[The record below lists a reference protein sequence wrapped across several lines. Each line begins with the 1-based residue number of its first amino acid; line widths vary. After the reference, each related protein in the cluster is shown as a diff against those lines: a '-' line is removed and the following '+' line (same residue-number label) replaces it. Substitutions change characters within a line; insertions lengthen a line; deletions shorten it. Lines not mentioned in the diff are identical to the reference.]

1 MSKKKL
7 AKNAILNLIKTI
19 SSLIFPLITFPY
31 ISRILGVE
39 NLGAYNFST
48 SVISY
53 FTLIAGLGITTYA
66 IREGARYREDNKK
79 LSGFSSEVFTINVIS
94 TILAYILMFICIFLF
109 DELRKYVSV
118 ILILSVAI
126 MFTTLGCEWVYNIYE
141 DFKYITIRSII
152 FQFISLI
159 LLFVF
164 VKDSNDLLAYSIITV
179 IASSGANIVNI
190 IARKK
195 YLKIGLVFNKNIKK
209 HLVPIFI
216 LFANSV
222 ATTIYINSD
231 MTILGIISGDY
242 YTGLYSVATK
252 VYTIIKTLLGAIIV
266 VSIPHLVALIGKKD
280 LTEYKNTSKG
290 ILNVLLS
297 FCVPTMI
304 GIFCISKYIILLL
317 SGEDY
322 ILATSSL
329 QILSFALLFSIISW
343 YYTSCVLIPFRKE
356 KIVLA
361 ATTCSAI
368 ANVVLNIILV
378 PKFNIN
384 ASAFTT
390 LLAELISAVIC
401 YIYGRK
407 YTQYRPPLNIIMS
420 ILIGS
425 VGIYI
430 CCYIVAQLFSSVLL
444 VITLSIIF
452 SAVIY
457 VLILVLFKNPTIA
470 TLINLIKQKKVTV
483 AER

>member
-1 MSKKKL
+1 MGKKKL

-31 ISRILGVE
+31 ISRILGVD

-48 SVISY
+48 SVVSY
-53 FTLIAGLGITTYA
+53 FSLIAGLGISTYA
-66 IREGARYREDNKK
+66 VREGARYREDNSK
-79 LSGFSSEVFTINVIS
+79 LSLFSSEIFTINVVS
-94 TILAYILMFICIFLF
+94 TILAYILMFICILF
-109 DELRKYVSV
+109 FEELRKYLSV
-118 ILILSVAI
+118 ILILCVAI

-152 FQFISLI
+152 FQLVSLI
-159 LLFVF
+159 LLFVL

-179 IASSGANIVNI
+179 IASSGANVVNI
-190 IARKK
+190 IARRK
-195 YLKIGLVFNKNIKK
+195 YLKIGLVFNKNITK

-242 YTGLYSVATK
+242 YTGLYSVSTK

-266 VSIPHLVALIGKKD
+266 VSIPHLVSLIGKND

-297 FCVPTMI
+297 FCIPTMI

-322 ILATSSL
+322 VKATVSL
-329 QILSFALLFSIISW
+329 KILSFALIFSIISW

-356 KIVLA
+356 KIVLV

-368 ANVVLNIILV
+368 ANVVLNILLV

-384 ASAFTT
+384 ATAFTT
-390 LLAELISAVIC
+390 MLAELISAAIC

-425 VGIYI
+425 VGIYA

-444 VITLSIIF
+444 VITFSIVLS
-452 SAVIY
+452 ALIY
-457 VLILVLFKNPTIA
+457 MLVLILFKNPTIS
-470 TLINLIKQKKVTV
+470 TFNKLIKQKN
-483 AER
+483 

>member
-79 LSGFSSEVFTINVIS
+79 LSEFSSEVFTINAIA
-94 TILAYILMFICIFLF
+94 TFLAYILMFVCILLF

-118 ILILSVAI
+118 ILVLSVSI

-141 DFKYITIRSII
+141 DFKYITIRSIV
-152 FQFISLI
+152 FQVISLI
-159 LLFVF
+159 LLFIF
-164 VKDSNDLLAYSIITV
+164 VRDANDLMTYSIITV
-179 IASSGANIVNI
+179 IASSGANVVNI

-195 YLKIGLVFNKNIKK
+195 YLKIGLIFNKNLKK
-209 HLVPIFI
+209 HLIPIFI
-216 LFANSV
+216 LFANSI
-222 ATTIYINSD
+222 AMTIYINSD

-242 YTGLYSVATK
+242 YTGLYSVSTK
-252 VYTIIKTLLGAIIV
+252 VYTVIKSLLGAIIV
-266 VSIPHLVALIGKKD
+266 VSIPHLVSLISKKE
-280 LTEYKNTSKG
+280 LIQYKTTSKG

-322 ILATSSL
+322 VAATSSL
-329 QILSFALLFSIISW
+329 KILSFALLFSIISW
-343 YYTSCVLIPFRKE
+343 YYTSCVLIPFRQE
-356 KIVLA
+356 KIVLM

-384 ASAFTT
+384 ATAFTT
-390 LLAELISAVIC
+390 MLAELISALVC

-425 VGIYI
+425 IGIYV
-430 CCYIVAQLFSSVLL
+430 CCYIVSQLFSSVLL
-444 VITLSIIF
+444 VITFSIVLS
-452 SAVIY
+452 ALIY
-457 VLILVLFKNPTIA
+457 MLVLILFKNPTIS
-470 TLINLIKQKKVTV
+470 TFNKLIKQKN
-483 AER
+483 

>member
-19 SSLIFPLITFPY
+19 SSAIFPLITFPY
-31 ISRILGVE
+31 ISRILSVE

-79 LSGFSSEVFTINVIS
+79 LSEFSSEVFTIN
-94 TILAYILMFICIFLF
+94 TIATFLAYILMFVCIFLF

-118 ILILSVAI
+118 ILVLSISI

-141 DFKYITIRSII
+141 DFKYITIRSIV
-152 FQFISLI
+152 FQVISLI
-159 LLFVF
+159 LLFIF
-164 VKDSNDLLAYSIITV
+164 VRDANDLMTYSIITV
-179 IASSGANIVNI
+179 IASSGANVVNI

-195 YLKIGLVFNKNIKK
+195 YLKIGLIFNRNLKK
-209 HLVPIFI
+209 HLIPIFI
-216 LFANSV
+216 LFANSI
-222 ATTIYINSD
+222 AMTIYINSD

-242 YTGLYSVATK
+242 YTGLYSVSTK
-252 VYTIIKTLLGAIIV
+252 VYTVIKSLLGAIIV
-266 VSIPHLVALIGKKD
+266 VSIPHLVSLISKKD
-280 LTEYKNTSKG
+280 LIQYKTTSKG

-322 ILATSSL
+322 IAATSSL
-329 QILSFALLFSIISW
+329 KILSFALLFSIISW
-343 YYTSCVLIPFRKE
+343 YYTSCVLIPFRQE
-356 KIVLA
+356 KIVLM

-384 ASAFTT
+384 ATAFTT
-390 LLAELISAVIC
+390 MLAELISALVC

-407 YTQYRPPLNIIMS
+407 YTQYRPPLNITMS

-425 VGIYI
+425 VGIYV
-430 CCYIVAQLFSSVLL
+430 CCYIVSQLFSSVII
-444 VITLSIIF
+444 VIFLSIIL
-452 SAVIY
+452 SAIIY
-457 VLILVLFKNPTIA
+457 MLVLILFKNPTIS
-470 TLINLIKQKKVTV
+470 TFSKLIKQKN
-483 AER
+483 

>member
-79 LSGFSSEVFTINVIS
+79 LSEFSSEVFTINAIA
-94 TILAYILMFICIFLF
+94 TFLAYILMFVCILLF

-118 ILILSVAI
+118 ILVLSVSI

-141 DFKYITIRSII
+141 DFKYITIRSIV
-152 FQFISLI
+152 FQVISLI
-159 LLFVF
+159 LLFIF
-164 VKDSNDLLAYSIITV
+164 VRDANDLMTYSIITV
-179 IASSGANIVNI
+179 IASSGANVVNI

-195 YLKIGLVFNKNIKK
+195 YLKIGLIFNKNLKK
-209 HLVPIFI
+209 HLIPIFI
-216 LFANSV
+216 LFANSI
-222 ATTIYINSD
+222 AMTIYINSD

-242 YTGLYSVATK
+242 YTGLYSVSTK
-252 VYTIIKTLLGAIIV
+252 VYTVIKSLLGAIIV
-266 VSIPHLVALIGKKD
+266 VSIPHLVSLISKKE
-280 LTEYKNTSKG
+280 LIQYKTTSKG

-322 ILATSSL
+322 VAATSSL
-329 QILSFALLFSIISW
+329 KILSFALLFSIISW
-343 YYTSCVLIPFRKE
+343 YYTSCVLIPFRQE
-356 KIVLA
+356 KIVLM

-384 ASAFTT
+384 ATAFTT
-390 LLAELISAVIC
+390 MLAELISALVC

-425 VGIYI
+425 IGIYV
-430 CCYIVAQLFSSVLL
+430 CCYIVSQLFSSVLL
-444 VITLSIIF
+444 VITFSIVLS
-452 SAVIY
+452 ALIY
-457 VLILVLFKNPTIA
+457 MLVLILFKNPTIS
-470 TLINLIKQKKVTV
+470 TFNKLIKQKK
-483 AER
+483 

>member
-19 SSLIFPLITFPY
+19 SSAIFPLITFPY

-53 FTLIAGLGITTYA
+53 FTLIAGLGITNYA

-79 LSGFSSEVFTINVIS
+79 LSKFSSEVFTINVIS
-94 TILAYILMFICIFLF
+94 TILAYVLMFICIFLF

-141 DFKYITIRSII
+141 DFKYITIRSIA
-152 FQFISLI
+152 FQVISLI

-164 VKDSNDLLAYSIITV
+164 VRDSNDLLAYSIITV
-179 IASSGANIVNI
+179 IASSGANVINI

-195 YLKIGLVFNKNIKK
+195 YLKIGLSFNKNLKK
-209 HLVPIFI
+209 HLVPIFV
-216 LFANSV
+216 LFANSI
-222 ATTIYINSD
+222 AMTIYINSD
-231 MTILGIISGDY
+231 MTILGIMTGDY
-242 YTGLYSVATK
+242 YTGLYSVSTK
-252 VYTIIKTLLGAIIV
+252 VYTVIKSLLGAMIV

-280 LTEYKNTSKG
+280 LTEYRNTSKG

-322 ILATSSL
+322 VSATSSL

-361 ATTCSAI
+361 ATTSSAI
-368 ANVVLNIILV
+368 ANVVLNILLV

-384 ASAFTT
+384 ATAFTT
-390 LLAELISAVIC
+390 MLAELISAAVC

-425 VGIYI
+425 VGIYA

-444 VITLSIIF
+444 VITFSIAF
-452 SAVIY
+452 SALIY
-457 VLILVLFKNPTIA
+457 MLVLILFKNPTIS
-470 TLINLIKQKKVTV
+470 TFSKLIKQKN
-483 AER
+483 

>member
-1 MSKKKL
+1 MSKKRL

-19 SSLIFPLITFPY
+19 SSVIFPLITFPY

-53 FTLIAGLGITTYA
+53 FTLIAGLGISTYA

-79 LSGFSSEVFTINVIS
+79 LTEFSSEVFTIN
-94 TILAYILMFICIFLF
+94 TIATFLAYILMFICILLF

-118 ILILSVAI
+118 ILVLSVSI

-141 DFKYITIRSII
+141 DFKYITIRSVV
-152 FQFISLI
+152 FQVISLI
-159 LLFVF
+159 LLLVF
-164 VKDSNDLLAYSIITV
+164 VRDANDLMAYSIITV
-179 IASSGANIVNI
+179 MASSGANVVNI

-195 YLKIGLVFNKNIKK
+195 YLKIGLVFNKNLKK
-209 HLVPIFI
+209 HLIPIFV
-216 LFANSV
+216 LFANSI
-222 ATTIYINSD
+222 AMTIYINSD

-242 YTGLYSVATK
+242 YTGLYSVSTK
-252 VYTIIKTLLGAIIV
+252 VYTVIKSLLGAIIV
-266 VSIPHLVALIGKKD
+266 VSIPHLVSLISKKD

-297 FCVPTMI
+297 FCVPTMV
-304 GIFCISKYIILLL
+304 GIFCISKSIILLL
-317 SGEDY
+317 SGEAY
-322 ILATSSL
+322 VTATMSL
-329 QILSFALLFSIISW
+329 KILSFALLFSIISW

-384 ASAFTT
+384 ATAFTT

-425 VGIYI
+425 IGIYI
-430 CCYIVAQLFSSVLL
+430 TCYIVSRIFSSV
-444 VITLSIIF
+444 IIIIFLSIIL
-452 SAVIY
+452 SAMIY
-457 VLILVLFKNPTIA
+457 MLVLILFKNPTIS
-470 TLINLIKQKKVTV
+470 TLIKLIKKNKDS
-483 AER
+483 